1 MKIKIIVAFSA
12 IITFLL
18 AFFLIG
24 FQEHDLT
31 PSKDGSKVEVGREI
45 SKNTFSDFISQIST
59 SNFTYNP
66 SLKSSEFYT
75 SIVSGINERDSFR
88 LSKYCE
94 SSKDSQ
100 RCFSE
105 VGANIFNSHPS
116 EFRDYFDICESF
128 KSKENVA
135 FSNRT
140 PDKFCG
146 SGIFYSLFNYLFT
159 DEKASLVRD
168 ADIFSFCDAI
178 ISDSLAFPCIQEGG
192 KFLTNRGGLEKLDDN
207 YDLCSNLNSVLRVDQ
222 CKTGVGRGI
231 NLKASGLLTFELQS
245 CLKLKDIYNIKK
257 CLLTIG
263 MDRGSITERQFINL
277 CIGLGTDD
285 VNCYQYYGL
294 FLNGKSHGEM
304 IPAIKVCHETESILG
319 FNNCITGVLDGY
331 IYNNKLYEWPSDN
344 YGKIYTCNLNRLDIF
359 DKIRSLCYTPLL
371 TYISTSDIT
380 DSGDSLLKY
389 CESLLDG
396 KFCFMSVGGRL
407 KELGVA
413 NRNCDANKF
422 CSLGYIDNNIVFKS
436 KFFISDKVTSSSMF
450 ISSSGIGPNYAKS
463 PEEAISSFKVLLEAG
478 VKGGDKLA
486 KGGKPELLDY
496 LNSLGAKVEFALK
509 NIDGVEKDGKITV
522 FAESGKIKCS
532 AEISFSDGTSKYL
545 NVICR

>member
-12 IITFLL
+12 ILTLLL

-24 FQEHDLT
+24 FQEHNLT
-31 PSKDGSKVEVGREI
+31 SSNDSSKVEVGRES

-75 SIVSGINERDSFR
+75 SIVSGINERDGFK
-88 LSKYCE
+88 LSKYCD

-116 EFRDYFDICESF
+116 ELKDYFDICESF

-245 CLKLKDIYNIKK
+245 CLKLKDIYNTKK

-263 MDRGSITERQFINL
+263 MDRGSLTERDFINL
-277 CIGLGTDD
+277 CNGLISDE
-285 VNCYQYYGL
+285 VSCYQYYGL
-294 FLNGKSHGEM
+294 FLNGKNHGEM
-304 IPAIKVCHETESILG
+304 IGSIKICYKTESILG

-344 YGKIYTCNLNRLDIF
+344 FGKLFTCNLKRVDAF

-371 TYISTSDIT
+371 AYLTVNDIT
-380 DSGDSLLKY
+380 DNGDSLLKY
-389 CESLLDG
+389 CDG
-396 KFCFMSVGGRL
+396 LIASKVCYASVGGRL
-407 KELGVA
+407 KELGIS
-413 NRNCDANKF
+413 NSNCDSNKF
-422 CSLGYIDNNIVFKS
+422 CSLGYIDNNIIFKS
-436 KFFISDKVTSSSMF
+436 KFLISEKVTSSKIDNFSAKGAKF
-450 ISSSGIGPNYAKS
+450 AKS
-463 PEEAISSFKVLLEAG
+463 PEDALSSFKVLLEAG

-496 LNSLGAKVEFALK
+496 LNSLGAVVEFAFT

-522 FAESGKIKCS
+522 FAESGKIKCF
-532 AEISFSDGTSKYL
+532 ADISFSDGTSKYL